1 MFSFAAPSDYSILTR
16 ALTFDANTP
25 QIEVFVSV
33 TDDNFLEINETFL
46 GRLVLLTTEVSA
58 RVNIDPAEVTTVIQ
72 DNDSE

>member
-1 MFSFAAPSDYSILTR
+1 MFSFAAPSDYSTPNR
-16 ALTFDANTP
+16 TLTFDANTP